1 MDSKAITDHW
11 FNRCCITEGKYQRCI
26 FTGCYIGVIHVKY
39 MYGMSPSVCLKGEVE
54 TTDGILVI
62 NSPDMGFSK
71 NLRSS

>member
-1 MDSKAITDHW
+1 
-11 FNRCCITEGKYQRCI
+11 
-26 FTGCYIGVIHVKY
+26 
-39 MYGMSPSVCLKGEVE
+39 MSPSVCLKGEVE